1 MVYAMAVFAFR
12 RPLHFYVGLFGL
24 AVFPVYLLTRLA
36 EHFYGR

>member
-1 MVYAMAVFAFR
+1 MAMFALR
-12 RPLHFYVGLFGL
+12 RPLQFYVGLSGL